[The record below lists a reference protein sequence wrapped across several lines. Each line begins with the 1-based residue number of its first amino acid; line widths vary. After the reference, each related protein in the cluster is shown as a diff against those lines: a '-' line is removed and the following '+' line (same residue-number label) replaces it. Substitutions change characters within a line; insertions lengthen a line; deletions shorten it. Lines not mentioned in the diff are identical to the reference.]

1 MSDVQQ
7 FEARRGL
14 ASACKS
20 GSTIEVYEGAD
31 GTFLLLF
38 TMPRREVKTVPRL
51 SMEAFARLTAIGLRL
66 LSPKMETRP
75 PEVTP

>member
-14 ASACKS
+14 ASACKT
-20 GSTIEVYEGAD
+20 GSTVEVFEGKD

-38 TMPRREVKTVPRL
+38 TPPNRQGKSVLRL
-51 SMEAFARLTAIGLRL
+51 SREAFARLTAIGIRL
-66 LSPKMETRP
+66 LSPAPEARP
-75 PEVTP
+75 PEATS